1 MESSSEPLR
10 AIILDNDEA
19 SGYYAILFDFWEFL
33 NKSKLGTHVEFAMVI
48 KFWIEYSEKA
58 LIFREGLF
66 EFLEKAVQFREAGR
80 LDGIIMYT
88 HQNADFTWLD
98 WSIPAFLSILMGHIV
113 FQKRGY
119 RKLRQTLFN
128 HVLTFPPKEYRVSLP
143 GGWTQKS
150 FDRVLNLY
158 PWKPKDIR
166 SMIFV
171 DDNATPKMVEADS
184 IAADKKTLD
193 SWERVRAYR
202 LDYGGEDFKRC
213 IEEFQTFI
221 HEQYYIEIPDDSAV
235 IEEIG
240 AEVHSDGRDGIK
252 FHKGDHDETFERL
265 NRILDERYPV
275 PKKRSWFGRTPK
287 TT

>member
-1 MESSSEPLR
+1 
-10 AIILDNDEA
+10 
-19 SGYYAILFDFWEFL
+19 
-33 NKSKLGTHVEFAMVI
+33 
-48 KFWIEYSEKA
+48 
-58 LIFREGLF
+58 LF

-166 SMIFV
+166 HMIFV

-202 LDYGGEDFKRC
+202 LDYSGEDFKKC

-221 HEQYYIEIPDDSAV
+221 HEQYYIEIPDDSAI

-275 PKKRSWFGRTPK
+275 PKKKSWFGRTPK